1 MSAILPKGIR
11 NIAAANRY
19 EVATQLNTTAFMANS
34 LAMVGSAILTEE
46 LIKGV
51 RKELNVAISKAV
63 LLLTALFVLILPSLL
78 TLRRS
83 GKL

>member
-1 MSAILPKGIR
+1 
-11 NIAAANRY
+11 
-19 EVATQLNTTAFMANS
+19 MANS